1 MKVEFHGIRGCT
13 LKTIN
18 RVPALI
24 VRAAPDQDEIL
35 LFVSGFEYQNHGRW
49 VHFLTKEEYQ
59 TLRRKHPVPPPL
71 SERITVLGL
80 LMIAVLMLTAACWV
94 MIRDHDSSDA
104 TWPCFWALVNCA
116 IVQVQYR
123 DYPQDT
129 VYRILHAVI
138 ILFFAL
144 DSIGMMICMIMG
156 LVSCIAGH

>member
-24 VRAAPDQDEIL
+24 VRASPGQDEIL
-35 LFVSGFEYQNHGRW
+35 LFVSGFEYLSHGRW

-59 TLRRKHPVPPPL
+59 TLRRKYAVPPPL
-71 SERITVLGL
+71 SERIAVHGL
-80 LMIAVLMLTAACWV
+80 LTLAVLMLLTTCWV
-94 MIRDHDSSDA
+94 MIRDHDCIDA
-104 TWPCFWALVNCA
+104 NLPCFLALVDYA
-116 IVQVQYR
+116 IVQVRYR